1 MVLNQGLKNFRFNQY
16 LVELNGNVVKKL
28 QNLFSKSAPR
38 RVEPIPSCRKCVG
51 EGNAHIK
58 ESLVDN

>member
-1 MVLNQGLKNFRFNQY
+1 MNQGLKNFRFNQY

-38 RVEPIPSCRKCVG
+38 RVDPNPSCRNCERAG
-51 EGNAHIK
+51 IAHVK
-58 ESLVDN
+58 EFGVDN